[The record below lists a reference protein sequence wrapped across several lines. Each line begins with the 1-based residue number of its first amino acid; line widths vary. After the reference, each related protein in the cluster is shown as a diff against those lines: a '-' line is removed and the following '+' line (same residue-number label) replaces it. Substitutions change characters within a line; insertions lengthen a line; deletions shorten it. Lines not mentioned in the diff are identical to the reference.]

1 VSPAWKPGALFALEQ
16 VGSDVHL
23 TFQAV
28 PEPSTIVLV
37 GIGLASAVFMQRR
50 RHRRPRG

>member
-1 VSPAWKPGALFALEQ
+1 LFALEQ

-37 GIGLASAVFMQRR
+37 GIGLAGMLVVRR
-50 RHRRPRG
+50 RRPCRL